1 MLQLFEIKK
10 EIDSLSK
17 QEYIN
22 LRRWFAEKDWEIWN
36 KQIEGDSISG
46 KLDFLTREALQ
57 EKSNDKLKAL

>member
-22 LRRWFAEKDWEIWN
+22 LRRWFAKKDWEIWN
-36 KQIEGDSISG
+36 KQIEDDSISG
-46 KLDFLTREALQ
+46 KLDFLIREALQ